1 MPYITKSRRAAIVV
15 RDKHGAAQIGVS
27 QIEDAGEL
35 CYVLNFLLNHYAY
48 KRSKG
53 EDGLL
58 FQTVVEIAGAV
69 KVAYDVFDRTVVAAK
84 EDDAEDKNGRV
95 ADLYAKT
102 NPYDF
107 VRSDEDED

>member
-53 EDGLL
+53 VDGLR
-58 FQTVVEIAGAV
+58 FQTVAEIAGAV
-69 KVAYDVFDRTVVAAK
+69 KVAYDEFDRRVVK
-84 EDDAEDKNGRV
+84 EKELDAYTANGRV
-95 ADLYAKT
+95 ADPYAKT

-107 VRSDEDED
+107 VRSDKDED